1 MHKSRDCFYVK
12 LLNCFGRWQSVQI
25 EGLFLREV
33 AELRGRIAQI
43 EGLFLREVDELR
55 GRGRIAQIERAFL
68 R

>member
-1 MHKSRDCFYVK
+1 M
-12 LLNCFGRWQSVQI
+12 
-25 EGLFLREV
+25 REV